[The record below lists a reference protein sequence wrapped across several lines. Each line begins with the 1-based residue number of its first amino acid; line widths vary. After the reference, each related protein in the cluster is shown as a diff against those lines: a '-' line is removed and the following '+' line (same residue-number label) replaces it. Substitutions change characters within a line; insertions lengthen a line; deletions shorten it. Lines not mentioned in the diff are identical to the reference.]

1 MYCFKLIVLLFVQ
14 NAIKPTSY
22 LFVRIPNLLCMLKYG
37 NVEMEV
43 PAGTDHFEDR
53 VWESAK
59 PETGAHLPPPPA
71 ASPAGAAS
79 RESGHRLVPIPLL
92 TGRSLLFSA
101 SEAANVLTRFRA
113 PSSSW
118 RERKGCAVSLKK

>member
-43 PAGTDHFEDR
+43 PAGTDHFADR

-59 PETGAHLPPPPA
+59 PETGAHLPPAPGRQSGRRRLARIRPPA
-71 ASPAGAAS
+71 RSDTFTHGKEPALL
-79 RESGHRLVPIPLL
+79 RL
-92 TGRSLLFSA
+92 
-101 SEAANVLTRFRA
+101 
-113 PSSSW
+113 
-118 RERKGCAVSLKK
+118 